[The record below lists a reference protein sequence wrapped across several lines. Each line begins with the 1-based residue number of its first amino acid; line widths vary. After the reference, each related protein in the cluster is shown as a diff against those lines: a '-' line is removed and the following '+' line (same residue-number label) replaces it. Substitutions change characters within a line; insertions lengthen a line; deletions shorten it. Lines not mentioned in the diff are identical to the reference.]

1 MAPFDYAASTRKWT
15 KDYIMRGLE
24 LSAPDEWK
32 ALMTTAYTLLLTN
45 DLLQRNFGDASAK
58 EELKLIGD
66 EFMKIHNEI
75 FNGKL
80 SGWAVIAAQ
89 GIIKQCKTNPPNYVT
104 ISEIEESSKTVREK
118 SAAPSKDISIPP
130 NNSPP
135 PFPSNKAVALSPRQ
149 PPASSTSHDEVDEDT
164 VVPAKLKY
172 DRLVDYLIKD
182 GGLRVPNYDGQIS
195 WVDAG
200 RRYFITSDRLIREAC
215 QLMMNRGDEAIRLDA
230 WDLPGPPYTE
240 VEVRKIDNGDKPR
253 ISERARAGR
262 ELKPKTFATAFKSE
276 IPNTLTQFHAY
287 TAITKRFDI
296 QPPSRST

>member
-149 PPASSTSHDEVDEDT
+149 PPASSTSR
-164 VVPAKLKY
+164 PSK
-172 DRLVDYLIKD
+172 
-182 GGLRVPNYDGQIS
+182 PFSQ
-195 WVDAG
+195 
-200 RRYFITSDRLIREAC
+200 
-215 QLMMNRGDEAIRLDA
+215 
-230 WDLPGPPYTE
+230 YT
-240 VEVRKIDNGDKPR
+240 I
-253 ISERARAGR
+253 
-262 ELKPKTFATAFKSE
+262 
-276 IPNTLTQFHAY
+276 
-287 TAITKRFDI
+287 
-296 QPPSRST
+296 